1 MRWNRVNAGFSV
13 FVPAGGLQTRSNLRP
28 TGQGTPRQGPTT
40 VLPSQKTTEFIKS
53 IDTKRVVG
61 LRDRAL
67 IGVMIYALA
76 RISAVMG
83 LTVEDFLPLQN
94 AG

>member
-1 MRWNRVNAGFSV
+1 MRGSASSCLLADYKHGPILGQ
-13 FVPAGGLQTRSNLRP
+13 PAREPR
-28 TGQGTPRQGPTT
+28 RQGPTT